1 MTEPRLFIH
10 RLALALGRTVEDLLS
25 TLSPQELKGWLLYDR
40 QAGLP
45 DIAAQWQRAASI
57 SVAAAAAGS
66 NVDPR
71 EYIPVLAWGDKRA
84 TAQDIRKAFTVG

>member
-57 SVAAAAAGS
+57 SARYKSGCVRSFGY
-66 NVDPR
+66 R
-71 EYIPVLAWGDKRA
+71 RG
-84 TAQDIRKAFTVG
+84 IRTISADWETWQKSILTCA